1 MKCPIV
7 SFGVSMGLAWLWAAC
22 FLMFRVVFLFC
33 WRISLV
39 CLALELVGSLVE
51 FCFSVGM
58 ETWMSSFLLIFPDV
72 RSSLMF

>member
-1 MKCPIV
+1 M
-7 SFGVSMGLAWLWAAC
+7 
-22 FLMFRVVFLFC
+22 
-33 WRISLV
+33 